1 MKSKEIRSHFL
12 NFFKEKSHQI
22 VASSPMV
29 LKDDPTLMFT
39 NSGMAPFKEYF
50 LGNKIPKNTR
60 ISDTQKCL
68 RVSGKH
74 NDLEEVGYDTY
85 HHTMFEMLGN
95 WSFGDYF
102 KKEAISW
109 AWELLTEVYGISEDI
124 LYVTIFEGSTDKDNL
139 PIDQEAFDLWKEIVP
154 EDRILMGDKKD
165 NFWEMGEQGPCGPCS
180 EIHVDI
186 RTDEEKAA
194 VDGKSLVNRDHP
206 QVVEIWNLVFMQYNR
221 KATGTLEELPSKHID
236 TGMGFERL
244 CMVLQDVKSNYDTD
258 IFTPLI
264 REIEAISSI
273 TYGHNEKEDIAIRVI
288 ADHVRAVAFSIA
300 DGQLPSNSGAGY
312 VIRRILRRAVRYGF
326 TFLHKKEPFIF
337 RLVDILSKKMGD
349 AFPELKAQKQL
360 IENVIKE
367 EETSFLRTLDQGL
380 ILLDTIIENSE
391 SKEISGK
398 KAFELYDT
406 FGFPIDLTS
415 LILREK
421 GLSLN
426 ESDFH
431 VEMKKQKERSRSASK
446 SSTED
451 WIILINDI
459 EEEFIGYDSLEAK
472 VKLTRY
478 RKVSSKKDGDQYQ
491 LAFNKTPFYP
501 EGGGQVGDKGYLEDV
516 HGDIIYILDTK
527 KENNIIIHVV
537 GNLPKNTN
545 ESFNAVVD
553 QKQRQRTAANHS
565 ATHLLHQALREV
577 LGTHVE
583 QKGSAVHSKHLRFDF
598 SHFSKL
604 TTDELRDVEN
614 FVNARIEGKLPLVEK
629 RNIPKEEAIADGA
642 MSLFGEKYGDSV
654 RSIRFGQS
662 IELCGG
668 THVENTSDIWHFKI
682 KSEGAVAAGIRRIE
696 AITMDATKDYY
707 LENDKVFI
715 ELKGMLKNPK
725 DPLKALS
732 SIQSENTALK
742 KQLDQL
748 LKDKAKNLKS
758 NLESELKDING
769 VLFLTKKLD
778 LDATSIKT
786 LAFDLGHT
794 FKNLFLVFGAESNGK
809 AILTCYVSKEIVTEK
824 NLNAG
829 TIIRE
834 LGKYIQGGGGGQPF
848 FATAGGKK
856 PAGIEEAFEKAIE
869 YIQ

>member
-1 MKSKEIRSHFL
+1 
-12 NFFKEKSHQI
+12 
-22 VASSPMV
+22 
-29 LKDDPTLMFT
+29 
-39 NSGMAPFKEYF
+39 
-50 LGNKIPKNTR
+50 
-60 ISDTQKCL
+60 
-68 RVSGKH
+68 
-74 NDLEEVGYDTY
+74 
-85 HHTMFEMLGN
+85 MFEMLGN

-537 GNLPKNTN
+537 ENLPKNTN

-748 LKDKAKNLKS
+748 LRDKAKNLKS

-856 PAGIEEAFEKAIE
+856 PSGIEEAFEKAIE

>member
-1 MKSKEIRSHFL
+1 M
-12 NFFKEKSHQI
+12 
-22 VASSPMV
+22 
-29 LKDDPTLMFT
+29 
-39 NSGMAPFKEYF
+39 
-50 LGNKIPKNTR
+50 
-60 ISDTQKCL
+60 
-68 RVSGKH
+68 
-74 NDLEEVGYDTY
+74 
-85 HHTMFEMLGN
+85 
-95 WSFGDYF
+95 
-102 KKEAISW
+102 
-109 AWELLTEVYGISEDI
+109 
-124 LYVTIFEGSTDKDNL
+124 
-139 PIDQEAFDLWKEIVP
+139 
-154 EDRILMGDKKD
+154 
-165 NFWEMGEQGPCGPCS
+165 
-180 EIHVDI
+180 
-186 RTDEEKAA
+186 
-194 VDGKSLVNRDHP
+194 
-206 QVVEIWNLVFMQYNR
+206 
-221 KATGTLEELPSKHID
+221 
-236 TGMGFERL
+236 
-244 CMVLQDVKSNYDTD
+244 
-258 IFTPLI
+258 
-264 REIEAISSI
+264 
-273 TYGHNEKEDIAIRVI
+273 
-288 ADHVRAVAFSIA
+288 
-300 DGQLPSNSGAGY
+300 
-312 VIRRILRRAVRYGF
+312 
-326 TFLHKKEPFIF
+326 
-337 RLVDILSKKMGD
+337 
-349 AFPELKAQKQL
+349 
-360 IENVIKE
+360 
-367 EETSFLRTLDQGL
+367 
-380 ILLDTIIENSE
+380 
-391 SKEISGK
+391 
-398 KAFELYDT
+398 
-406 FGFPIDLTS
+406 
-415 LILREK
+415 ILREK

-431 VEMKKQKERSRSASK
+431 IEMKKQKERSRSASK

-501 EGGGQVGDKGYLEDV
+501 EGGGQVGDKGYLEDI

-537 GNLPKNTN
+537 KNLPKNTN

-696 AITMDATKDYY
+696 AITMDASKDYY

-748 LKDKAKNLKS
+748 LKDKAKNLK
-758 NLESELKDING
+758 
-769 VLFLTKKLD
+769 
-778 LDATSIKT
+778 
-786 LAFDLGHT
+786 
-794 FKNLFLVFGAESNGK
+794 
-809 AILTCYVSKEIVTEK
+809 AI
-824 NLNAG
+824 
-829 TIIRE
+829 
-834 LGKYIQGGGGGQPF
+834 
-848 FATAGGKK
+848 
-856 PAGIEEAFEKAIE
+856 
-869 YIQ
+869 